1 MNTTDSHTLA
11 VNGATFAAE
20 VLAASHQ
27 QPVLV
32 DFWAAWCGPCK
43 AMNGPLQEIAS
54 ERAGQ
59 LIVAKVDVDSEP
71 ELAAEL
77 HIRSIPTL
85 VLFRDGRAVD
95 TLVGLRPK
103 ADILRHIDA
112 AQSAAAATVSA

>member
-1 MNTTDSHTLA
+1 MNTTDTHSLA
-11 VNGATFAAE
+11 VSRETFATD

-27 QPVLV
+27 TPVLV

-43 AMNGPLQEIAS
+43 AMNGPLQEIAA
-54 ERAGQ
+54 ERVGQ
-59 LIVAKVDVDSEP
+59 LVVAKVDVDAEP
-71 ELAAEL
+71 DLAAEL

-85 VLFRDGRAVD
+85 VLFRDGRVVD

-112 AQSAAAATVSA
+112 ARSVAAVTVPA